1 MNRILTL
8 TIIALCS
15 LYSCNSPEMKVD
27 LIVTNA
33 KIYTLNDS
41 FSTAESFAV
50 KDGKFI
56 AVGSNYD
63 IAAKYV
69 SDQVLDCKGKV
80 VYPGFNDAHCHFY
93 GYGMDLMQYA
103 DLGGLTDQ
111 ESVYQKLQE
120 YHNRAKG
127 EWILGRGWDQNL
139 WPEKSFPDNKRLNE
153 LFPDVPVYLV
163 RVDGHA
169 AWCNT
174 KALELAGID
183 EKTNISGGEVLLK
196 NDLPTGVLIDNA
208 KELVY
213 NLIPAPSVE
222 LKSKALLE
230 AQKNCFAAGLTS
242 VTDCGLPKETILLID
257 SLQKKGELRMQIN
270 AMMDPSNENLD
281 YFLKSG
287 PYVTDRLQVN
297 TIKLYADGALGSR
310 GAYLV
315 EDYSDQPGNRG
326 LLMNKASY
334 YEDICLKAYNAGFQ
348 VATHCIGDGAN
359 RFMLN
364 IYAKFL
370 KTANDR
376 RWRIEHVQV
385 VNPDDLSLFGKYSV
399 VPSVQAT
406 HATSDMFWA
415 DERLGNERI
424 KTAYAYQQLLAQNGW
439 IPNGTDFPI
448 EDISPIKTFFASVCR
463 INSGGLPVGGFQ
475 MENALTREQAVRSI
489 TIWAAKAGF
498 EETKK
503 GSIETGK
510 SADFIV
516 LDTDLMNCP
525 VEAILHA
532 KVLKTV
538 LGGELVFE
546 SEMGKHAH

>member
-1 MNRILTL
+1 
-8 TIIALCS
+8 
-15 LYSCNSPEMKVD
+15 MKVD

-33 KIYTLNDS
+33 KIYILDDS

-56 AVGSNYD
+56 AVGSKAD

-69 SDQVLDCKGKV
+69 SDQVLNCKGNI

-103 DLGGLTDQ
+103 DLAGLTDQ

-120 YHNRAKG
+120 YKG
-127 EWILGRGWDQNL
+127 RIGSGWILGRGWDQNL

-169 AWCNT
+169 AWCND
-174 KALELAGID
+174 KALELAGISA
-183 EKTNISGGEVLLK
+183 KTNIAGGEVLLK
-196 NDLPTGVLIDNA
+196 NGQPTGVLIDNA
-208 KELVY
+208 KELVFKQ
-213 NLIPAPSVE
+213 IPSPSPE
-222 LKSKALLE
+222 LKAKALLE
-230 AQKNCFAAGLTS
+230 AQKKCFAAGLTS
-242 VTDCGLPKETILLID
+242 VTDCGLSKDVILLID
-257 SLQKKGELRMQIN
+257 SLQKSGELQMRIN
-270 AMMDPSNENLD
+270 AMMEPSNENLE
-281 YFLKSG
+281 YFLKSA
-287 PYVTDRLQVN
+287 PYKTDRLQVN

-310 GAYLV
+310 GAYLL
-315 EDYSDQPGNRG
+315 EDYSDDPGNRG
-326 LLMNKASY
+326 LIMDKTSY
-334 YEDICLKAYNAGFQ
+334 YEDICQKAYAAGFQ

-364 IYAKFL
+364 TYAKFL
-370 KTANDR
+370 KSKNDR

-385 VNPDDLSLFGKYSV
+385 VHPDDMASFGKYSV
-399 VPSVQAT
+399 IPSIQAT

-415 DERLGNERI
+415 DERLGNERL

-439 IPNGTDFPI
+439 LPNGTDFPI

-463 INSGGLPVGGFQ
+463 TNSEGLPVGGFQ
-475 MENALTREQAVRSI
+475 MENALTREQALRSE

-498 EETKK
+498 EEGRK
-503 GSIETGK
+503 GSIEIGK
-510 SADFIV
+510 AADFVV
-516 LDTDLMNCP
+516 LDTDLMKCND
-525 VEAILHA
+525 EAILHT

-546 SEMGKHAH
+546 SETDQ